1 MQKLIKK
8 IESTI
13 VLFFSTMT
21 DYTKEFCKTDKYLIY
36 SEFTTKMPVDMGGST
51 ISGSLIAGSA
61 NTIEQAE
68 QIIEVLK
75 ERSRDFNEKFP
86 SSDKERTKRYVFIEN
101 KPEWWTRS

>member
-1 MQKLIKK
+1 M
-8 IESTI
+8 
-13 VLFFSTMT
+13 LFFSTMV

-51 ISGSLIAGSA
+51 IAGSLIAGSA

-75 ERSRDFNEKFP
+75 QRSRDFNEKFP

-101 KPEWWTRS
+101 KPEWWSRS

>member
-1 MQKLIKK
+1 
-8 IESTI
+8 
-13 VLFFSTMT
+13 MT

-36 SEFTTKMPVDMGGST
+36 SEFTTRMPVDMGGST

-61 NTIEQAE
+61 NTIEKAE

>member
-1 MQKLIKK
+1 MQKLIEK

-36 SEFTTKMPVDMGGST
+36 SEFTTRMPIDMGGST
-51 ISGSLIAGSA
+51 IGGSLIVGSA
-61 NTIEQAE
+61 NTIDQAE

-101 KPEWWTRS
+101 KPEWWSRS

>member
-1 MQKLIKK
+1 
-8 IESTI
+8 
-13 VLFFSTMT
+13 MT

-36 SEFTTKMPVDMGGST
+36 SEFTTRMPDDMGGST
-51 ISGSLIAGSA
+51 IGGSLIAGSA

-75 ERSRDFNEKFP
+75 QRSRDFNEKVP

-101 KPEWWTRS
+101 KPEGWTRS

>member
-1 MQKLIKK
+1 M
-8 IESTI
+8 
-13 VLFFSTMT
+13 V
-21 DYTKEFCKTDKYLIY
+21 DYMKEFCKTDKYLIY
-36 SEFTTKMPVDMGGST
+36 SEFTTKMPVNMGGST
-51 ISGSLIAGSA
+51 IGGSLIASSA

-75 ERSRDFNEKFP
+75 QRSRDFNEKFP

>member
-1 MQKLIKK
+1 MQKLTEK

-13 VLFFSTMT
+13 VLIFSTMT
-21 DYTKEFCKTDKYLIY
+21 DYTKEFRNTDKYLIY

-51 ISGSLIAGSA
+51 IGGSLIVGSA
-61 NTIEQAE
+61 NTVKEAE

-75 ERSRDFNEKFP
+75 ERSREFNEKFP

-101 KPEWWTRS
+101 KSEWWPQ

>member
-1 MQKLIKK
+1 M
-8 IESTI
+8 
-13 VLFFSTMT
+13 LFFSTMT
-21 DYTKEFCKTDKYLIY
+21 DYTKEFCKTHKYLIY
-36 SEFTTKMPVDMGGST
+36 SEFTTRMPIDMGGST
-51 ISGSLIAGSA
+51 IAGSLIAGSA

-75 ERSRDFNEKFP
+75 QRSRDFNEKFP

>member
-1 MQKLIKK
+1 MQKLIEK

-36 SEFTTKMPVDMGGST
+36 SEFTTRMPLDMGGST
-51 ISGSLIAGSA
+51 IAGSLIAGSA

-75 ERSRDFNEKFP
+75 QRSRDFNEKFP

-101 KPEWWTRS
+101 KPEWWTR